1 MFSSRLRRG
10 YSAGDTLYAQVF
22 DNKEPFFY
30 YFVVLQRAISPLGD
44 FIAELVLLT
53 ICIVSSYS
61 IALGITSR
69 KVASVTALVEVP
81 IILTGHFYVPGFTH
95 LPGISLT
102 LAACALC
109 FRGRPALAGVCV
121 GTLAFVKI
129 PIVPVA
135 LLLSGCY
142 LIARRRFGEVIVFGS
157 ALAVTIAAALLLLL
171 FRSELWP
178 FIETLKLNVAYS
190 QGSLVEAQTAWGS
203 LIAHFYQIYR
213 INLFVLL
220 LAITLAVLIAL
231 FALSA
236 KQYRRAGMGLI
247 VSCCVIAVVSALAVL
262 AVTGMWL
269 HHNQILY
276 IAAVF
281 GALCLAPLFELTF
294 MRARILTLCLMTT
307 AAILLSGATRST
319 FFLYVKAF
327 KDMPESIVALR
338 ELSPETQR
346 LLASGPPGTY
356 ARIGMDDDQGHAF
369 GLGEWQ
375 LACPKFHQ
383 YCFQP
388 SAVLNETANC
398 ISTVPTL
405 IVADSI
411 RPVEVCRPWPDW
423 DEFVARLQRLLAA
436 DYTCDA
442 NEGLRICQR
451 TAAPR

>member
-1 MFSSRLRRG
+1 
-10 YSAGDTLYAQVF
+10 
-22 DNKEPFFY
+22 
-30 YFVVLQRAISPLGD
+30 
-44 FIAELVLLT
+44 
-53 ICIVSSYS
+53 
-61 IALGITSR
+61 
-69 KVASVTALVEVP
+69 
-81 IILTGHFYVPGFTH
+81 
-95 LPGISLT
+95 
-102 LAACALC
+102 
-109 FRGRPALAGVCV
+109 VCV

-203 LIAHFYQIYR
+203 LIAHFYRIYTN
-213 INLFVLL
+213 NLFVLL

-231 FALSA
+231 FALST

-262 AVTGMWL
+262 AVTAMWP

-307 AAILLSGATRST
+307 AAILLSGATRSH
-319 FFLYVKAF
+319 FILYVKAF
-327 KDMPESIVALR
+327 KDMPKSIIALR

-356 ARIGMDDDQGHAF
+356 ARLGINDQGHAF
-369 GLGEWQ
+369 GLGEWK

-383 YCFQP
+383 YRFLP
-388 SAVLNETANC
+388 AAVLNEIFEC

-405 IVADSI
+405 IVAKSFRLVDDE
-411 RPVEVCRPWPDW
+411 RWPNW
-423 DEFVARLQRLLAA
+423 DEFVGRVQRLLAA
-436 DYTCDA
+436 DYNCDA
-442 NEGLRICQR
+442 NEGSRICQR
-451 TAAPR
+451 IAAP